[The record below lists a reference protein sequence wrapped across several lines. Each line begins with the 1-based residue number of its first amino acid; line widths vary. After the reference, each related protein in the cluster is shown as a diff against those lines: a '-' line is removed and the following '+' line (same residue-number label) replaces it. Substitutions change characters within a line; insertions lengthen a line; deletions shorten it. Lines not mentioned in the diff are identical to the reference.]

1 MKRPCKEKEGK
12 NGREKENSISRSRV
26 LSDKQINVRC
36 GSLTCIVFYI
46 YSRSEDEQGF
56 KMEKDEAVIKL
67 LNIIY
72 KNSQVSP
79 RELAKTIGKLNK
91 ISKQIK
97 NLIKYRTDND
107 NP

>member
-1 MKRPCKEKEGK
+1 
-12 NGREKENSISRSRV
+12 
-26 LSDKQINVRC
+26 
-36 GSLTCIVFYI
+36 
-46 YSRSEDEQGF
+46 
-56 KMEKDEAVIKL
+56 MEKNEAVIKL

-97 NLIKYRTDND
+97 SLIKYRTDND